1 MIAARKNAPLSVLLA
16 IVALLALLVG
26 CSGGSLATT
35 TVTSTAGGSE
45 SQPAGSGDES
55 ATDAP
60 SSGSSSAAPTTQ
72 KVIPPVASV
81 TGTPAFGATDLSPVE
96 PLTFVVDKGT
106 IDDVTFTNPEGKAV
120 VGDISADKT
129 SWTVGEVLGFGKT
142 YTLAGTATGT
152 DGKQVPIAGTYTTV
166 SADTQTR
173 NTVSPAD
180 GAMVGVAAPISVS
193 FGAEPEDRALIEKN
207 VSITTVPEVEGAWA
221 WIKHDDGR
229 WAMDYRPKDYWP
241 SGTQVHVDAKLYGL
255 KFNATSYG
263 ASDLTSDFTIGRNQV
278 VYADVNSH
286 DLVVK
291 QDGNVVA
298 TYPASFGRGGDNGDP
313 ELVTRSGIHVVTEK
327 AAEYLMN
334 NPRYGYTNSLQRWT
348 VRISNNGE
356 FIHANPDSS
365 NAQGNSNVTHGC
377 VNLSTADAETYY
389 NSAMWG
395 DPVEVYGTDVNL
407 TSMDG
412 DIYIWGMSW
421 DEWKAMSTTP

>member
-1 MIAARKNAPLSVLLA
+1 MVAARKNAPLSVLLA
-16 IVALLALLVG
+16 IVALLALLAG
-26 CSGGSLATT
+26 CSSGSLAVT
-35 TVTSTAGGSE
+35 TVTSTAGGTDGQQSSASSGESE
-45 SQPAGSGDES
+45 SES
-55 ATDAP
+55 E
-60 SSGSSSAAPTTQ
+60 SSSSSAAPSTT
-72 KVIPPVASV
+72 KVLPPVATV

-96 PLTFVVDKGT
+96 PLTFKVDQGT
-106 IDDVTFTNPEGKAV
+106 IDDVTFTNPEGKV
-120 VGDISADKT
+120 VLGTISDDKT
-129 SWTVGEVLGFGKT
+129 TWTVGEVLGFGKT

-152 DGKQVPIAGTYTTV
+152 DGKQVPIAGTYSTV
-166 SADTQTR
+166 SSDTETR
-173 NTVSPAD
+173 NTVNPAD
-180 GAMVGVAAPISVS
+180 GAVVGVAAPISVS

-207 VSITTVPEVEGAWA
+207 VTITTVPEVEGAWA
-221 WIKHDDGR
+221 WVKHDDGR
-229 WAMDYRPKDYWP
+229 WAMDYRTKDYWP
-241 SGTQVHVDAKLYGL
+241 AGTQVHVDAKLYGL
-255 KFNATSYG
+255 KLNDTSYG

-291 QDGNVVA
+291 QDGNTVA
-298 TYPASFGRGGDNGDP
+298 SYPASFGRGGDNGDP

-356 FIHANPDSS
+356 FIHANPDSA

-377 VNLSTADAETYY
+377 VNLSLADAEAYY

-395 DPVEVYGTDVNL
+395 DPVEVSGTDVNL
-407 TSMDG
+407 SSMDG

-421 DEWKAMSTTP
+421 DEWKAMSITP